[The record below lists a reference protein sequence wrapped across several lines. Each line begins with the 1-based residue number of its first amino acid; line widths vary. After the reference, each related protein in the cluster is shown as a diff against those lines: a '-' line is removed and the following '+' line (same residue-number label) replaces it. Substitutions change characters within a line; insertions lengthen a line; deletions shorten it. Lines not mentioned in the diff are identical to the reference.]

1 MTQAFGRGGGQVDG
15 RRRIANGKGNASE
28 DVAVTVDKKT
38 KEASGCVDSISE
50 VTESPGDCRAA

>member
-1 MTQAFGRGGGQVDG
+1 MGDDELQMERGMPARTWQ
-15 RRRIANGKGNASE
+15 SQP
-28 DVAVTVDKKT
+28 VDKKT